1 MATPQIIAARTLD
14 ALARLAAAQDALAAL
29 VEVQF
34 TPEPVT
40 NKDAAVARYQEI
52 NNIAAFIE
60 AVTAKIADAKR
71 VATVVAPQPEPE
83 PEAQPETPP
92 QPEAVTEPVVEV
104 ASAPVDNP
112 PPAPPSPVKTARRRK

>member
-71 VATVVAPQPEPE
+71 VAPQPEPE